1 MIDGIKATHL
11 LDNKGLI
18 GGQWLD
24 ADSAETIPV
33 TNPATGQEIT
43 RIPNMAEAETRRA
56 IAAAEAAFPAWA
68 KRTTQ
73 ERADILHRWFALMM
87 EHQDDLA
94 RIMTTE
100 QGKPLAEAKGE
111 VAYAASFL
119 QWFAEE
125 ARRAG
130 GMLIPSHKADARIVV
145 TRQPVGVCAIITPW
159 NFPLAMITRKLGAA
173 LGAGCTTV
181 IKPSEL
187 TPLSAIALLKLGEIA
202 GLPKGVANLVL
213 GHAKPIGKE
222 MTANLAVR
230 KLSFTG
236 STKVGK
242 ALMEQCAPTLKKL
255 SLELGGNAPF
265 IVFDDADIDAA
276 VKGAIASKFRNA
288 GQTCVCANR
297 FYVQSNVYDAFT
309 ERFTKQVKALKVGN
323 GLEDGVQIGPLINA
337 DALEKAERHVQDA
350 LKRGGRLLTGG
361 KRHALGGNFFEPTV
375 IADVPS
381 GALLTCEETFAPVAG
396 IIRFEEESEVIA
408 AANDTPYGLSGYF
421 YSRDHAR
428 IWRVA
433 EALECGIVGVN
444 EGLISTAIAPFG
456 GVKESGMGRE
466 GSSLGIAEYQ
476 EVKYILMGGL

>member
-1 MIDGIKATHL
+1 MINGIKAAHL
-11 LDNKGLI
+11 LDNKGVI
-18 GGQWLD
+18 GGQWLE
-24 ADSAETIPV
+24 ADSGETIAV
-33 TNPATGQEIT
+33 INPATGQEIT
-43 RIPNMAEAETRRA
+43 RIPNMAEAETRHA

-68 KRTTQ
+68 KRTAQ
-73 ERADILHRWFALMM
+73 GRAEVLQRWFALMI

-100 QGKPLAEAKGE
+100 QGKPLVEAKGE

-125 ARRAG
+125 AKRAG

-159 NFPLAMITRKLGAA
+159 NFPLAMITRKIGAA
-173 LGAGCTTV
+173 LGAGCTAV

-187 TPLSAIALLKLGEIA
+187 TPLSAIALLKLGETA
-202 GLPKGVANLVL
+202 GLPQGVVNLVL
-213 GHAKPIGKE
+213 GHAKPIGTE
-222 MTANLAVR
+222 MTANPAVR

-265 IVFDDADIDAA
+265 IVFDDADVDAA

-297 FYVQSNVYDAFT
+297 FYVQSGIYDAFT
-309 ERFTKQVKALKVGN
+309 ERFTAQVKTLKVGN
-323 GLEDGVQIGPLINA
+323 GMEDGIHIGPLISA
-337 DALEKAERHVQDA
+337 DAVEKAERHVQDA
-350 LKRGGRLLTGG
+350 VKRGGRLLAGG
-361 KRHALGGNFFEPTV
+361 KRHALSGNFFQPTV
-375 IADVPS
+375 IADVPPD
-381 GALLTCEETFAPVAG
+381 ALLACEETFAPVAG
-396 IIRFEEESEVIA
+396 IIRFKEEAEVIA
-408 AANDTPYGLSGYF
+408 AANDTPYGLAGYF

-456 GVKESGMGRE
+456 GVKESGIGRE
-466 GSSLGIAEYQ
+466 GSSLGMEEYQ

>member
-1 MIDGIKATHL
+1 MIDGNKATHL

-24 ADSAETIPV
+24 ADSAETITV

-43 RIPNMAEAETRRA
+43 SIPNMAEAETRRA

-68 KRTTQ
+68 KCTAQ
-73 ERADILHRWFALMM
+73 ERADVLYRWFALIM

-100 QGKPLAEAKGE
+100 QGKPLTEAKGE
-111 VAYAASFL
+111 AAYAASFL

-145 TRQPVGVCAIITPW
+145 TRQPLGVCAIITPW

-187 TPLSAIALLKLGEIA
+187 TPLSAIALLKLGETA
-202 GLPKGVANLVL
+202 GLPEGVANLVL

-222 MTANLAVR
+222 LTANPAVR

-297 FYVQSNVYDAFT
+297 FYVQSKVYDAFT

-337 DALEKAERHVQDA
+337 DALVKAERHVQDA
-350 LKRGGRLLTGG
+350 LKRGGRLLAGG
-361 KRHALGGNFFEPTV
+361 NRHALGGNFFEPTV

-396 IIRFEEESEVIA
+396 IIRFKDEAEVIA

>member
-1 MIDGIKATHL
+1 MINGIKAAHL

-18 GGQWLD
+18 SGQWLD
-24 ADSAETIPV
+24 ADSGETIPV

-68 KRTTQ
+68 KRTAQ
-73 ERADILHRWFALMM
+73 ERADVLHRWFALMM

-100 QGKPLAEAKGE
+100 QGKPLTEAKGE

-125 ARRAG
+125 AKRAG

-202 GLPKGVANLVL
+202 GLPKGVANLLL

-222 MTANLAVR
+222 MTANPAVR

-276 VKGAIASKFRNA
+276 GKGAITSKFRNA

-323 GLEDGVQIGPLINA
+323 GLEDGVQIGPLINS
-337 DALEKAERHVQDA
+337 DALEKAEHHVQDA
-350 LKRGGRLLTGG
+350 LTRGGRLLAGG
-361 KRHALGGNFFEPTV
+361 KRHTLGGNFFEPTV
-375 IADVPS
+375 IANVPS

-396 IIRFEEESEVIA
+396 IIRFKDEAEVIA
-408 AANDTPYGLSGYF
+408 AANNTPYGLSGYF